1 MRRVCMALAL
11 VAAIPLGVG
20 AEPISVNL
28 QSGSGAQYTGT
39 ATTEG
44 LVVNIGELALSGADS
59 SAVFFVDELKANT
72 NYTVNLTV
80 TNAAGLQSLQFE
92 VLDPLGTDDLW
103 DPAAQPAYVPS
114 GYSTSNRF
122 DGFSFAQDSGL
133 TRSANFLGGSVS
145 AIADE
150 KTHRADLLLFSG
162 LEGAERAAVTFGLRD
177 YWGQRGFL
185 VRVSA
190 LGGGAAS
197 DAAQTPEPAS
207 MLLLG
212 TGLAGLAGVYRRRRQ
227 TQQA

>member
-28 QSGSGAQYTGT
+28 QSGSGAEYTGT
-39 ATTEG
+39 PTTDG
-44 LVVNIGELALSGADS
+44 FVVNLGELALSGTDS
-59 SAVFFVDELKANT
+59 SAVFYVDELKANT
-72 NYTVNLTV
+72 DYTINLNV
-80 TNAAGLQSLQFE
+80 TNSDGLTGLQFE

-103 DPAAQPAYVPS
+103 DPAAQPAYVPA

-122 DGFSFAQDSGL
+122 DGFSFAQESGL
-133 TRSANFLGGSVS
+133 TRSATFVGGGVS

-162 LEGAERAAVTFGLRD
+162 LSGAEEARVTFGLRD

-190 LGGGAAS
+190 VGGGAV
-197 DAAQTPEPAS
+197 DAAATPEPAS

-212 TGLAGLAGVYRRRRQ
+212 TGLAGVAGVYRRRRQ
-227 TQQA
+227 SRQA

>member
-11 VAAIPLGVG
+11 MAGLPLGVA

-28 QSGSGAQYTGT
+28 QSGSGAAYTGT

-44 LVVNIGELALSGADS
+44 FVVDVGELALSGANS

-72 NYTVNLTV
+72 DYTLNLTV
-80 TNAAGLQSLQFE
+80 TNAGGIEELQFE

-103 DPAAQPAYVPS
+103 DPADQPSYVPS

-133 TRSANFLGGSVS
+133 TRSATFVGGGVS
-145 AIADE
+145 AMADE
-150 KTHRADLLLFSG
+150 RTHRADLLLFSG
-162 LEGAERAAVTFGLRD
+162 LEGAEEARVTFGLRD

-190 LGGGAAS
+190 VGGGAV
-197 DAAQTPEPAS
+197 DAAQSPEPAS

-212 TGLAGLAGVYRRRRQ
+212 TGIAGLAGAYRRRRQ
-227 TQQA
+227 SAQA